1 MIRKTLLAMLGGVER
16 ERYDSAMKR
25 GDFWRSAYD
34 EELSAKCR
42 ALDACDR
49 AEAEARDADEALRTT
64 LEHGAVTDDILALA
78 TALGMREGKNTANGI
93 AKHALEEYRRVVQ
106 ERDFLALRAKSA
118 EDDREVFRE
127 RLNELLRASA
137 SDCHGLVF
145 QPIAMYAEGLISS
158 GRLRECIGE
167 WVLGKRQWTPDDFG
181 ETEWPH
187 GEEPADVRR
196 ARDEWAKQCNY
207 ASEEVAR
214 WIKAWTEERE
224 RVEAV
229 ESERDALRA
238 DVERL
243 TRERDEARA
252 GHDLTDALDALERA
266 YAESGNGAT
275 KASATADDSGCKEP

>member
-106 ERDFLALRAKSA
+106 ERDEAREELDKALSSMSAWRSDLLKVAAACGIEEHEYPLKAALR
-118 EDDREVFRE
+118 V
-127 RLNELLRASA
+127 
-137 SDCHGLVF
+137 V
-145 QPIAMYAEGLISS
+145 Q
-158 GRLRECIGE
+158 
-167 WVLGKRQWTPDDFG
+167 
-181 ETEWPH
+181 
-187 GEEPADVRR
+187 
-196 ARDEWAKQCNY
+196 
-207 ASEEVAR
+207 
-214 WIKAWTEERE
+214 
-224 RVEAV
+224 
-229 ESERDALRA
+229 ERDALRA

-266 YAESGNGAT
+266 YAE
-275 KASATADDSGCKEP
+275 KEEK